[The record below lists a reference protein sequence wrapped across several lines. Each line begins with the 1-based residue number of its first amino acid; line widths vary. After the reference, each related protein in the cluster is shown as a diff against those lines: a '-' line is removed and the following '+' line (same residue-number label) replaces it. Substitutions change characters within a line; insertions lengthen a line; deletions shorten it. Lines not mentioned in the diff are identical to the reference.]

1 MEHAHHNQHTP
12 ASQTKKAE
20 PVISVRNVS
29 YSYEPGLQVLKD
41 IDLDIYEEDF
51 VGIIGPNGGG
61 KSTLLK
67 LIVGI
72 LPMQHG
78 AIRLFGK
85 TLKDFHRWSCI
96 GYVSQKATHF
106 DRRFPATVWEVV
118 AMGRTV
124 YKGFGAILNKEDKEL
139 IHNALEDVEMLKFE
153 NTPIHQLSGGQQQ
166 RIFIARALASN
177 PCLLA
182 LDEPTIGIDLHAQEQ
197 FYLLLQKLRKEKGL
211 TIILV
216 SHDIDVIATQAN
228 TFACLNQ
235 GLVYHGEPQAFI
247 KDDYM
252 EKLYGKNL
260 RLILHGH

>member
-1 MEHAHHNQHTP
+1 MPHPKHIQKQKNN
-12 ASQTKKAE
+12 E

-29 YSYEPGLQVLKD
+29 FAYQPGMQVLKD
-41 IDLDIYEEDF
+41 IDLDIFEEDF
-51 VGIIGPNGGG
+51 LGIIGPNGGG

-72 LPMQHG
+72 LPLQHG

-85 TLKDFHRWSCI
+85 PVKDFHRWSCI
-96 GYVSQKATHF
+96 GYVSQKVAHF

-118 AMGRTV
+118 SMGRTA
-124 YKGFGAILNKEDKEL
+124 YKGFAGTFNKEDKEL
-139 IHNALEDVEMLKFE
+139 IERSLEDVDMLKYKD
-153 NTPIHQLSGGQQQ
+153 TPIHQLSGGQQQ

-182 LDEPTIGIDLHAQEQ
+182 LDEPTIGIDLQAQEQ

-216 SHDIDVIATQAN
+216 SHDIDVLALQAN

-235 GLVYHGEPQAFI
+235 SLIYHGEPAGLE
-247 KDDYM
+247 KHDYF
-252 EKLYGKNL
+252 ERLYGKNI
-260 RLILHGH
+260 RFVLHGH